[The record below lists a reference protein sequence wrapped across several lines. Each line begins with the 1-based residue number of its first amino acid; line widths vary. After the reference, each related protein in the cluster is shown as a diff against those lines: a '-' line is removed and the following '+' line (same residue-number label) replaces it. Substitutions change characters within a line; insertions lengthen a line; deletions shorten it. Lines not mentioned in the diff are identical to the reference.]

1 VPPKH
6 APAWSPRRTPGVAP
20 RPARPRHNPL
30 RVDSFN
36 QLHHFGWISDLRFT
50 DQEMEVIGHYHVAKD
65 YETRA
70 LAHFF
75 QDG

>member
-1 VPPKH
+1 
-6 APAWSPRRTPGVAP
+6 
-20 RPARPRHNPL
+20 L
-30 RVDSFN
+30 FN

-50 DQEMEVIGHYHVAKD
+50 DQEMEVIRHD
-65 YETRA
+65 YITQDHESTA